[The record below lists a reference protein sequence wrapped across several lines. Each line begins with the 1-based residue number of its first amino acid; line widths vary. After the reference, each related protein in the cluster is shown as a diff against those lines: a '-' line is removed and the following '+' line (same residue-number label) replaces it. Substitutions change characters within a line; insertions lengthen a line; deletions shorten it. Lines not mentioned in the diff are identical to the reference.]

1 MHPSRETKKLGT
13 LFLGLA
19 QICIDI
25 TINRLPQPSNIAKPG
40 AASISWCLAKSGPAP
55 ELLERLRAWKQ
66 ATFFSESSDW
76 IFASPLKL
84 GRLPYS
90 YTGIRRLMAR
100 AAETAQIG
108 HLTTHAFRHTYRTW
122 LNATGTPIA
131 TQQKLMRHSTI
142 TMTIDTYGT
151 VFDEEM
157 SGASSRVARLAFHGE
172 RAQDRAHP
180 R

>member
-1 MHPSRETKKLGT
+1 MIPS
-13 LFLGLA
+13 A
-19 QICIDI
+19 VAD
-25 TINRLPQPSNIAKPG
+25 
-40 AASISWCLAKSGPAP
+40 

-66 ATFFSESSDW
+66 ATDLSEASDW

-100 AAETAQIG
+100 AAKDGEIG
-108 HLTTHAFRHTYRTW
+108 HLTTHTFRHTYRTG

-142 TMTIDTYGT
+142 TMTMDAYGT

-157 SGASSRVARLAFHGE
+157 SAASARVARLAFHSDSAQAYME
-172 RAQDRAHP
+172 RSPAKYRQLERWSG